1 LGIAPM
7 FMNFWSW
14 RTLKIGWE
22 ISLKFRSFFFFGRRR
37 KQNKGEIVGYK
48 NRKIRLR
55 FLPMFYEF
63 LGWRKWNFRLE
74 VLLMFRR
81 FVIKENF

>member
-1 LGIAPM
+1 M

-14 RTLKIGWE
+14 RIGKIGWE
-22 ISLKFRSFFFFGRRR
+22 ISPNFRSFFVFWVEKKT
-37 KQNKGEIVGYK
+37 KQNKGEVVGSK

-55 FLPMFYEF
+55 FLPMFYKF

-74 VLLMFRR
+74 VLL
-81 FVIKENF
+81 ICLGDL